1 MLVKYRRQVSTIADS
16 IRMGSSK
23 IIVRMVAERENYTQ
37 LFYKEYYKIS
47 VKNIH
52 ALSSLPLI
60 AHPRTARKL
69 YSPGSPSA
77 SHHSQLRPSPHHSST
92 ISSTPPPTQAGSSR
106 TATVCFVRFAL
117 TGVSDFRAILLY
129 GYAVK
134 AILLPCREQ
143 GVLKRLHICQ
153 HS

>member
-77 SHHSQLRPSPHHSST
+77 SHHSLLRPSPHHSST
-92 ISSTPPPTQAGSSR
+92 ISSTRPPTQAGSSR

-117 TGVSDFRAILLY
+117 TGVLDFQAILLY